1 MAEGSNGSQ
10 PQAQDRADV
19 PVLSIVMPVYN
30 EVEAIPGVLRA
41 WHAELER
48 LGIDFEIRAYNDGS
62 KDGTGPILDDL
73 AQELPRLKAFHHN
86 NRGHGPTILRG
97 YQEAPAEWVFQV
109 DSDDEMG
116 PEGFEQLWRV
126 RHDYDLLL
134 GYRAGRLSSPG
145 RKLIT
150 GVARLTVRMMF
161 RRGFRDVNTPY
172 RLMRG
177 SELRKLLR
185 HVPDDT
191 FAPNVSLTGLF
202 GLFRLRVF
210 EAPVGHQE
218 RQTGT
223 VSIAGWKLWKSAARS
238 LIQTL
243 QIDVRA
249 RRDRAAR

>member
-1 MAEGSNGSQ
+1 MSEDNGAAVEG
-10 PQAQDRADV
+10 AQV
-19 PVLSIVMPVYN
+19 PELSIVMPVYN

-48 LGIDFEIRAYNDGS
+48 LGIDGEIRAYNDGS
-62 KDGTGPILDDL
+62 KDGTGPVLDQL
-73 AQELPRLKAFHHN
+73 ADELPRLRAFHHS
-86 NRGHGPTILRG
+86 NRGHGPTVLRG
-97 YQEAPAEWVFQV
+97 YGEAEAAWVFQV

-134 GYRAGRLSSPG
+134 GYRAGRLSTAG

-150 GVARLTVRMMF
+150 SVARLTVRTLF
-161 RRGFRDVNTPY
+161 RRAFKDVNTPY

-177 SELRKLLR
+177 EVLRRLLR
-185 HVPDDT
+185 HVPADT
-191 FAPNVSLTGLF
+191 FAPNVSITGLF
-202 GLFRLRVF
+202 GLFKLRVF

-238 LIQTL
+238 LVQTL
-243 QIDVRA
+243 RIDARA
-249 RRDRAAR
+249 RWSGDGR